1 MQVSILLIVVGLVII
16 ILSYNISE
24 KITGNNVDEEGKAP
38 LLDEEAMNR
47 ILKENEEKFKK
58 NTENIL
64 DEKMEEEIGRVDDQ
78 LSHLSNEKIMAVSEF
93 SDQILEKIEQNH
105 KEVVFLYDMLN
116 EKENEMKEFVQEID
130 KSKIVLEE
138 LAEKE
143 LEKQKALQHK
153 KIQQE
158 LERERKKQER
168 LAREKEE
175 LLKSRVIQQEQPK
188 EEVPVQIVET
198 PEVVEIPDEPK
209 EEKTVSAL
217 ERMGNVVEN
226 PISALEQMGNVI
238 EPTSTVTEEK
248 EQPVEEK
255 TAPAYMGDNQNQVI
269 LDMYNEGKTI
279 MDIAKLLG
287 KGQGEVILV
296 IDLFQGAKK

>member
-1 MQVSILLIVVGLVII
+1 M
-16 ILSYNISE
+16 
-24 KITGNNVDEEGKAP
+24 
-38 LLDEEAMNR
+38 
-47 ILKENEEKFKK
+47 
-58 NTENIL
+58 
-64 DEKMEEEIGRVDDQ
+64 
-78 LSHLSNEKIMAVSEF
+78 
-93 SDQILEKIEQNH
+93 
-105 KEVVFLYDMLN
+105 
-116 EKENEMKEFVQEID
+116 
-130 KSKIVLEE
+130 
-138 LAEKE
+138 
-143 LEKQKALQHK
+143 
-153 KIQQE
+153 
-158 LERERKKQER
+158 
-168 LAREKEE
+168 
-175 LLKSRVIQQEQPK
+175 LKSRVIQQEQPK

-287 KGQGEVILV
+287 KGQGEVKLV